1 MIQISAPMETIAKI
15 CGKQTIR
22 PGTALRESSLC
33 VRADCED
40 GTLLYHS
47 LTGAMYLQPRKELTE
62 DERSELAR
70 NWFLVPEDFD
80 EHAFADKAKKII
92 RMVRYSGSAKTDFSI
107 ITTTDCNARCFYCF
121 QIGIPRFNMSGET
134 AEATAEYLIRVSKG
148 KPIIIRWFGGEPL
161 YNREV
166 IDRICDRLNESG
178 TAFRTIMVTNG
189 YYLDAE
195 TIRHAWSDWR
205 LRKAQITIDGTEEI
219 YNRTKAYIDRDKDE
233 SPFQRVLKHIGL
245 AADAGIEISI
255 RLNMDAN
262 NAEDLL
268 RLCDEL
274 GRRFAG
280 KAEVGVYPA
289 LLAKFAG
296 AGKVHAFE
304 TEQAILNSYYAIE
317 DKLESFGLMKDEPL
331 FRKLLLSR
339 CMADNEESEA
349 IMPDGRIGQCDH
361 YGEDTITGSIFDDR
375 QDEAALRAWREPLVV
390 PECADCAL
398 YPLCPRL
405 KKCEWIC
412 GSCSAVSRSISLHT
426 LQKQMRKAY
435 EKSKREENPHETEE

>member
-1 MIQISAPMETIAKI
+1 MIQISAPMASLAGI
-15 CGKQTIR
+15 CGKQSIR
-22 PGTALRESSLC
+22 PGVPLRESSLC

-47 LTGAMYLQPRKELTE
+47 LTGAMFLQPRKDLTE
-62 DERSELAR
+62 KERSELAR

-80 EHAFADKAKKII
+80 EHAFADKARKIV
-92 RMVRYSGSAKTDFSI
+92 RMVRHSGSAKTDFSI

-121 QIGIPRFNMSGET
+121 QIGIPRFSMTEDT
-134 AEATAEYLIRVSKG
+134 AEATAEYLIRVSRG
-148 KPIIIRWFGGEPL
+148 KAITIRWFGGEPL

-166 IDRICDRLNESG
+166 IERICGRLNQCGSE
-178 TAFRTIMVTNG
+178 FRSVMITNG

-195 TIRHAWSDWR
+195 TIRHARSDWH
-205 LRKAQITIDGTEEI
+205 LGKVQITLDGTEEI
-219 YNRTKAYIDRDKDE
+219 YNRTKAYIDRGKDE

-274 GRRFAG
+274 GRRFAR
-280 KAEVGVYPA
+280 KAKVGVYPA

-304 TEQAILNSYYAIE
+304 NEQAILKSYYAVE
-317 DKLESFGLMKDEPL
+317 EKLESFGLMKDNPL
-331 FRKLLLSR
+331 FRKLRISR

-361 YGEDTITGSIFDDR
+361 YGEDTITGSIFDGK
-375 QDEAALRAWREPLVV
+375 QDEAALQAWREPLIV
-390 PECADCAL
+390 PECAGCAL

-412 GSCSAVSRSISLHT
+412 GSCSQISRTITLHT

-435 EKSKREENPHETEE
+435 EKSKREEPPYETEK